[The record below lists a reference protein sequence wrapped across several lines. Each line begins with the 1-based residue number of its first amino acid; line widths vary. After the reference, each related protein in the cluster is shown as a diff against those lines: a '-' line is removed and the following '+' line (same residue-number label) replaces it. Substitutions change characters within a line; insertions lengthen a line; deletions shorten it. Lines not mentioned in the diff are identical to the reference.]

1 MKGKARW
8 LVALALAGLSAAAQT
23 TEPLRK
29 TDLIRLLSGGAL
41 SHAEIAALIARNC
54 LSFTPTARDR
64 QDLTALGADSAIMTR
79 IDACGRRASASATL
93 ASPPPT
99 PTAPLTVVPLQSR
112 VVADVGTDVIVAVA
126 LRQGTTGVPGVR
138 LVLRGSGG
146 LAGPGTADAEAVTDA
161 RGIAAFRV
169 RPGTVARTV
178 PLTVVAVAGQVL
190 AGQTTV
196 EFIARAVA
204 AGPATPAPTV
214 VPPGPPAPAPAARPS
229 PARTGW
235 VAGTGQR
242 GVVGRR
248 AAVPLVFEVRD
259 SAGRPIPGVAVA
271 LSAVNGRLLSPP
283 DRTDTAGAL
292 RVALEFGARAAP
304 TTVTATV
311 GSIVRQATLYPAVGP
326 AARLV
331 VLYGRD
337 TVTRR
342 LELAP
347 DVPARLLV
355 IPTDALGNPLP
366 VRGLL
371 AAAGDAGVVKVAGVS
386 TDSLGGHVSLLPGRV
401 GSSTN
406 LAVQASGLRAD
417 LTATIARRP

>member
-1 MKGKARW
+1 MKAKARW
-8 LVALALAGLSAAAQT
+8 LVALALAGAPAAAQT

-41 SHAEIAALIARNC
+41 SHAEIASLIARNC

-64 QDLTALGADSAIMTR
+64 QDLTALGADSVIMTR
-79 IDACGRRASASATL
+79 IDVCGLRASASATL
-93 ASPPPT
+93 AAPPPT
-99 PTAPLTVVPLQSR
+99 PTPPAPLTVVPLQSR
-112 VVADVGTDVIVAVA
+112 VVAEVGTNVIVAVA
-126 LRQGTTGVPGVR
+126 LRQGTMSVPGVR

-178 PLTVVAVAGQVL
+178 PLTVVAVAGQAL
-190 AGQTTV
+190 TGQTTV

-204 AGPATPAPTV
+204 ARPATPAPAV
-214 VPPGPPAPAPAARPS
+214 APPAAAARPS

-235 VAGTGQR
+235 VAGAGQR

-248 AAVPLVFEVRD
+248 AAVPLIFEVRD
-259 SAGRPIPGVAVA
+259 SAGRPIAGVAVA

-283 DRTDTAGAL
+283 DRTDGAGAL
-292 RVALEFGARAAP
+292 RVELEFGARAAP

-311 GSIVRQATLYPAVGP
+311 GPIVRQATLYPAVGP

-347 DVPARLLV
+347 DVPTRLLV